1 MPYLESENN
10 RATGSFDIQLQAL
23 IETED
28 MRNKNEEAVQMS
40 QSNFKDSYW
49 TVAQMV
55 AHHTVNGCNL
65 RAGDMFGSG
74 TQSGPNPEEAGS
86 MLELSN
92 AGADP
97 ISLPNGEKRTFLED
111 GDNVIMKGWCQ
122 KEGAARIGFGS
133 VSAKILPAS

>member
-1 MPYLESENN
+1 
-10 RATGSFDIQLQAL
+10 
-23 IETED
+23 
-28 MRNKNEEAVQMS
+28 MREKSEEAVEMS

-74 TQSGPNPEEAGS
+74 TQSGPKPEEAGS

-97 ISLPNGEKRTFLED
+97 ITLPNGEKRTFLED

-122 KEGAARIGFGS
+122 KEGAVRIGFGA
-133 VSAKILPAS
+133 VSAKVLPAS